1 MACSGPHPSG
11 GRWHVGK
18 LACHL
23 PTSFPPGS
31 DLFPTLMSPR
41 VLIRSEESL
50 GAVCVYTL
58 PRKDGP
64 GVDRLGQLRCPGP
77 GPPVLGPGQ
86 RGARE
91 GLAVM
96 AAQRCLVAGACLQPG
111 SRDVQGLACALCCP
125 CAGSREEGPGRQT
138 VTKRGQA

>member
-1 MACSGPHPSG
+1 M
-11 GRWHVGK
+11 
-18 LACHL
+18 
-23 PTSFPPGS
+23 
-31 DLFPTLMSPR
+31 
-41 VLIRSEESL
+41 
-50 GAVCVYTL
+50 YTL

-111 SRDVQGLACALCCP
+111 SRDVQSLACALCCP